1 MQRAILVPRG
11 HFLLNEIPSR
21 LHFLLGQTAVG
32 HQDVSEHSLSSSAS
46 TLFQRAI
53 TALFSRQ
60 LPLLSSE

>member
-1 MQRAILVPRG
+1 MQHAILVLRG

-21 LHFLLGQTAVG
+21 LHFLLGQTVVE
-32 HQDVSEHSLSSSAS
+32 HQDVSEHSLSSAS